1 MLSLPFIGVGHRE
14 RTAVFLSIMPKN
26 KRPTIMADLIQ
37 TGGLRFTDPHSNEN
51 GLSGNNSTLQTMS
64 ASRNEVKLIS
74 TSNFLG
80 REINVYGSVENPLF
94 KAKDV
99 AEWIEHTNPSKM
111 VSDAELSKDD
121 CVTVTLSTLTNSYS
135 ALMLTEDGLYEVLFQ
150 SRKPIA
156 KQFKKGV
163 KEILKSI
170 RKTGQ
175 YSTKQHNLPQTY
187 LEALKALVVAEEEKQ
202 QLALENEMNRPK
214 VVYFDNLVSRNLLTN
229 LRDTAKQIHIPQ
241 NKFISLLID
250 NKYLYRDAKEKLKPY
265 SQYVPMYFEL
275 KDFEKNGH
283 AGTQLLVT
291 PKGKETFRLML
302 GGVGYEN

>member
-14 RTAVFLSIMPKN
+14 RTAVFLSIMPK
-26 KRPTIMADLIQ
+26 KRPTTMATNLFQTGNSYFGTSLPNEGGELIPLQDYNGKKAVSARLLHSFLESKQQFADWIKNRIEQCDLIENQ
-37 TGGLRFTDPHSNEN
+37 DFEVFQNFMKNPNGGRPLTEYALTIDSAKEISMMEGNEK
-51 GLSGNNSTLQTMS
+51 GKQ
-64 ASRNEVKLIS
+64 ARRYFIACEHKL
-74 TSNFLG
+74 
-80 REINVYGSVENPLF
+80 
-94 KAKDV
+94 K
-99 AEWIEHTNPSKM
+99 
-111 VSDAELSKDD
+111 ELS
-121 CVTVTLSTLTNSYS
+121 SPSYMIS
-135 ALMLTEDGLYEVLFQ
+135 D
-150 SRKPIA
+150 PIKRA
-156 KQFKKGV
+156 EKW
-163 KEILKSI
+163 I
-170 RKTGQ
+170 
-175 YSTKQHNLPQTY
+175 
-187 LEALKALVVAEEEKQ
+187 EEEKVRQ

-229 LRDTAKQIHIPQ
+229 LRDTARQIHVPQ

-291 PKGKETFRLML
+291 PKGKETFRLMW